1 MEYKYTYKHFVDFIH
16 TECKLYWAKTDSID
30 GIAKHYD
37 SEDILEIYVR
47 NIYLTNRN
55 LLKSVYNV
63 YNDKKDKEPVISITG
78 ILCLNDFKIN

>member
-63 YNDKKDKEPVISITG
+63 YNDKK
-78 ILCLNDFKIN
+78 